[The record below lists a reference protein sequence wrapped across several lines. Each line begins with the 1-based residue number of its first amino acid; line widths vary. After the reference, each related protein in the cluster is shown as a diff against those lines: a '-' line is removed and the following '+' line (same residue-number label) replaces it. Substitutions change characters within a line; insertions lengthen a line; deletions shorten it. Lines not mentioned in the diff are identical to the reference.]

1 MSGLRRLWPQNLAGQ
16 MIALLLLAIVAAQAF
31 SVLLFWDERRHAL
44 RAAERTHAMTRTLS
58 IVRLLGETPPEL
70 GVRITESA
78 SDPHLH
84 FSLAA
89 ESALDPQNPAYTENP
104 LRNRLA
110 ALLKDANPQQVLV
123 RIEDSDEAVFAFWRE
138 RRERFWRMPRRSDD
152 DDDDDARESK
162 GERKAPWRAW
172 RDGDDDHR
180 PARRLSRP
188 PLSLTIAVQL
198 ADGRWL
204 NAATLLPRPTA
215 AWAWYT
221 ITLMAIMATAV
232 CAIVILSVR
241 RITRPMRA
249 LAAAA
254 DRLGRGEDV
263 PPLDEAGP
271 TDIRGTTQAFNQMN
285 ERLHR
290 FVRDR
295 TRMLAAISH
304 DLRTPITTLRLRA
317 EFIEDAETRDKVLE
331 TLAEMQEMI
340 EGVLS
345 FVREDAAREDT
356 RPIDLGALIASLC
369 DDLADNGLEVE
380 FDTPPAPPIVYRCRP
395 VALKR
400 ALNNVIENAVKY
412 GKRARVSLSE
422 SANWIEIAVDDEGPG
437 IPEADLERVFEPF
450 QRLEE
455 SRSRETGGTGLGLA
469 IARSIA
475 RGHGG
480 DIVLGNRPAG
490 GLRATI
496 RLPRS
501 A

>member
-1 MSGLRRLWPQNLAGQ
+1 MSGLRRLWPQSLAGQ

-70 GVRITESA
+70 GSRITESA

-84 FSLAA
+84 FSLSA
-89 ESALDPQNPAYTENP
+89 ESALDPQNPAYTANP
-104 LRNRLA
+104 VRNRLA
-110 ALLKDANPQQVLV
+110 AQLEDTKARQVLV
-123 RIEDSDEAVFAFWRE
+123 RIEDSDAAVFAFWRE
-138 RRERFWRMPRRSDD
+138 RRERFWRTPRRDD
-152 DDDDDARESK
+152 DDDERESARE
-162 GERKAPWRAW
+162 GKAPWRAW
-172 RDGDDDHR
+172 HEGRDDHR
-180 PARRLSRP
+180 PGRRLSRP

-215 AWAWYT
+215 TWAWYT
-221 ITLMAIMATAV
+221 ITLMAIMAAAV

-249 LAAAA
+249 LTAAAE
-254 DRLGRGEDV
+254 RLGRGEDV

-271 TDIRGTTQAFNQMN
+271 ADIRGTTQAFNQMN

-331 TLAEMQEMI
+331 TLAEMQEMT

-345 FVREDAAREDT
+345 FVREDAAREGT
-356 RPIDLGALIASLC
+356 RPIDMGALIASLS
-369 DDLADNGLEVE
+369 DDLADNGLAVNCT
-380 FDTPPAPPIVYRCRP
+380 DPPATPIVYRCRP

-412 GKRARVSLSE
+412 GKCARVALSAD
-422 SANWIEIAVDDEGPG
+422 ANWIEIAVDDEGPG

-469 IARSIA
+469 IARSVA

-480 DIVLGNRPAG
+480 DIVLSNRPAG
-490 GLRATI
+490 GLRTTI
-496 RLPRS
+496 RLPR
-501 A
+501 

>member
-1 MSGLRRLWPQNLAGQ
+1 MNGLRRLWPHSLAGQ

-70 GVRITESA
+70 GSRITESA

-84 FSLAA
+84 FDLGA
-89 ESALDPQNPAYTENP
+89 ESALDPQNPAYTANP
-104 LRNRLA
+104 VRNRLA
-110 ALLKDANPQQVLV
+110 ALLEDAKARQVLV
-123 RIEDSDEAVFAFWRE
+123 RIEDSDAAAFAFWRE
-138 RRERFWRMPRRSDD
+138 RRERFWRTPRRDD
-152 DDDDDARESK
+152 DDDDEARE
-162 GERKAPWRAW
+162 RKSPWWAR
-172 RDGDDDHR
+172 RDGHDDHH
-180 PARRLSRP
+180 PARRLVRP

-215 AWAWYT
+215 TWAWYT
-221 ITLMAIMATAV
+221 ITLMAIMAAAV

-254 DRLGRGEDV
+254 ERLGRGEDV
-263 PPLDEAGP
+263 PPLDETGP
-271 TDIRGTTQAFNQMN
+271 ADIRGTTQAFNQMN

-356 RPIDLGALIASLC
+356 RPIDMGALIASLC

-380 FDTPPAPPIVYRCRP
+380 FANPPSPPIVYRCRP

-412 GKRARVSLSE
+412 GKRAHVTLSE
-422 SANWIEIAVDDEGPG
+422 DANWIEMTIDDEGPG

-480 DIVLGNRPAG
+480 NIVLSNRPAG

-496 RLPRS
+496 QLPRS
-501 A
+501 T